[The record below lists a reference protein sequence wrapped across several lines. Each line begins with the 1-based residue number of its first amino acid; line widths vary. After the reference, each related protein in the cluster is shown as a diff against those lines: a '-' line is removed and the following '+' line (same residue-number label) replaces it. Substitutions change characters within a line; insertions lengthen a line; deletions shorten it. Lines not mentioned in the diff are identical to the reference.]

1 MLLYPNNT
9 LHSVQTNAIQQNVS
23 RYFNIE
29 SIIIQHKGGS
39 KSFIYLFI
47 YVPNLFRVFL
57 KMWCLKIA
65 KTIAISLSQSYHLAL
80 EDIEYST
87 QVSGT
92 TVMVLL

>member
-1 MLLYPNNT
+1 MFQTFLESFWKCAASKLL
-9 LHSVQTNAIQQNVS
+9 
-23 RYFNIE
+23 
-29 SIIIQHKGGS
+29 
-39 KSFIYLFI
+39 
-47 YVPNLFRVFL
+47 
-57 KMWCLKIA
+57 